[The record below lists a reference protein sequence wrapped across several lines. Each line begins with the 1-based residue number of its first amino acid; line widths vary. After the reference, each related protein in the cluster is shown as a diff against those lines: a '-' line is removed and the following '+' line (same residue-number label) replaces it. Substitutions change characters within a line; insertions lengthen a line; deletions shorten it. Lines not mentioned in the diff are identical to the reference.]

1 MEKRHTPKSLRMGQL
16 KQHVNFHQNIVILMH
31 AETLGYVTQGT
42 LSQGY
47 YHRCYSE
54 LLSWSWKKTV
64 PIIRKAQGKQKG
76 VGGKYLFET
85 GF

>member
-42 LSQGY
+42 CHGAIITGVIQSY
-47 YHRCYSE
+47 YHDRG
-54 LLSWSWKKTV
+54 KK
-64 PIIRKAQGKQKG
+64 
-76 VGGKYLFET
+76 LFP
-85 GF
+85 